1 MPRGA
6 PLATATARRRSL
18 QRMVSPS
25 FPSDFISATWLCMI
39 SVVSERFSQPR
50 PLLVDAILPRT
61 VARLSPP
68 VIELSLTMRAQ
79 PHYLRAAIAER
90 CFLLAW
96 LGSQELP
103 FD

>member
-25 FPSDFISATWLCMI
+25 FPSDFIFAAWLCII

-50 PLLVDAILPRT
+50 RLLVDAIFPTT
-61 VARLSPP
+61 VARLSPTA
-68 VIELSLTMRAQ
+68 IELSLTMRAQ
-79 PHYLRAAIAER
+79 LHYLRAAIAGR
-90 CFLLAW
+90 CLLLAW

-103 FD
+103 